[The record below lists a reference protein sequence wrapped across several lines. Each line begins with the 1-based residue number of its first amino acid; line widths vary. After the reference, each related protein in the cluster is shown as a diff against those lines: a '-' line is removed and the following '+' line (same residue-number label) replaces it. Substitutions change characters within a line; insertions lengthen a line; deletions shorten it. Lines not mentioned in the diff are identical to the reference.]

1 LQTLLKATTALAAL
15 MTVAIAG
22 CSGEKSAPTDKA
34 DNAGTNDTSINAP
47 ENTASATAAAP
58 QTANGPELGSFGV
71 KTEDMDLSVAPGDD
85 FFQHV
90 GGKWMDSFEMPSDR
104 SSYGSFTV
112 LAERSEQRVRSIIE
126 DAASANATAGSVE
139 QKIGD
144 YFASY
149 VDVDAINSA
158 GLAPIADDL
167 AYIEAIQTKG
177 DVARAFARIDLPA
190 ASPIAPFVSVD
201 AKRPEQYT
209 VYLTQSGLGMPNRN
223 YYLDDKFADK
233 RELYRSFIAQML
245 SLANVDNAA
254 ERALDIYALEESIA
268 QAHWAPAKRRNRDLT
283 YNLKSIEELRAFAP
297 GLDWDVMFDTN
308 KLNGER
314 EFILRE
320 DDAIEAIAGLVE
332 ATPVEVW
339 RDYLMFHLLRNN
351 ADILPTAFDEAHFA
365 FFGTQLRGTPEQRA
379 RWKRGVSAVNRSLGE
394 AVGEVYVARYF
405 PEDSKAKMDQL
416 VKNLRVALDE
426 RLDTLAWMGE
436 TTKAEAH
443 QKLEK
448 FTPKI
453 GYPDEWEDYSP
464 LEVVRGD
471 PYGNKKRANAFQWQ
485 QSIKKL
491 GGPIDRTEWGMNPQ
505 RVNAYYNSTLNEIV
519 FPAAILQA
527 PFFDPAAD
535 PAVNYGGIGAVIG
548 HEIGHGFDDQGS
560 KSDGDGRLRNWWTD
574 EDRANFEVLTA
585 KLGAQYAS
593 YEPFPGFAVNP
604 DLTMG
609 ENIGDIGGLAMA
621 YRAYKL
627 SLNGEEAPVIGGFT
641 GDQRFFLAWAQV
653 WKRVAREEAIKQQV
667 ETDPHSPA
675 RYRVNGVVRNMD
687 AWYTA
692 FEVSEEDALYL
703 APEDRV
709 QIW

>member
-1 LQTLLKATTALAAL
+1 MLKATSALAAL

-22 CSGEKSAPTDKA
+22 CSSETSATKDADSGANTSASAERKEAANSAPV
-34 DNAGTNDTSINAP
+34 S
-47 ENTASATAAAP
+47 TASA
-58 QTANGPELGSFGV
+58 GPELGVFGV

-90 GGKWMDSFEMPSDR
+90 GGKWMDSFEIPSDR

-126 DAASANATAGSVE
+126 DAARANAPDGSVE

-149 VDVDAINSA
+149 LDVDAINA
-158 GLAPIADDL
+158 NGLDAIAADL
-167 AYIEAIQTKG
+167 SSIEAIETKA
-177 DVARAFARIDLPA
+177 DVVKAFARIDLPA

-201 AKRPEQYT
+201 AKRPDQYS

-223 YYLDDKFADK
+223 YYLDDKFSDK
-233 RELYRSFIAQML
+233 RELYKSFIAQIL
-245 SLANVDNAA
+245 SLANAENAA
-254 ERALDIYALEESIA
+254 ERALDIYALEEKIA
-268 QAHWAPAKRRNRDLT
+268 EAHWAPAKRRNRDLT

-297 GLDWDVMFDTN
+297 GVDWDVMFDTN
-308 KLNGER
+308 GLAGER

-320 DDAIEAIAGLVE
+320 DDALQAIAGLVE
-332 ATPVEVW
+332 TTPVAVW
-339 RDYLMFHLLRNN
+339 RDYLMFHLLHNN
-351 ADILPTAFDEAHFA
+351 ADVLPAAFDEANFA
-365 FFGTQLRGTPEQRA
+365 FFGTQLRGTPEQRE

-394 AVGEVYVARYF
+394 AVGQVYVARYF
-405 PEDSKAKMDQL
+405 PEDSKIKMDGL

-426 RLDTLAWMGE
+426 RLDTLTWMGE
-436 TTKAEAH
+436 ATKTEAH
-443 QKLEK
+443 KKLEK

-464 LEVVRGD
+464 MEVVRGD
-471 PYGNKKRANAFQWQ
+471 PYGNSKRAGAFQWK

-491 GGPIDRTEWGMNPQ
+491 GGPIDRTEWGMTPQ
-505 RVNAYYNSTLNEIV
+505 RVNAYYNPTLNEIV

-527 PFFDPAAD
+527 PFFDPSAD
-535 PAVNYGGIGAVIG
+535 AAVNYGGIGAVIG

-574 EDRANFEVLTA
+574 EDRENFEQLTSM
-585 KLGAQYAS
+585 LGAQYAS
-593 YEPFPGFAVNP
+593 YEPVPGFAVNP

-621 YRAYKL
+621 YHAYKL

-653 WKRVAREEAIKQQV
+653 WKRVTREEALKRQV

-687 AWYTA
+687 AWYEA
-692 FEVSEEDALYL
+692 FNVSEENALYL